1 MKKMFL
7 FTSVLF
13 NVCSVQA
20 QDIFKAHGFEREP
33 LTLSRGRYEEVF
45 TNKEIVQIGSVL
57 LNTKTNKVVE
67 FLNEETEDVSF
78 KAEHSSRWL
87 SPDPLA
93 EKFPW
98 HSPYVFCSN
107 NPVNRIDPDGRADFW
122 HNGRVIGNDG
132 VDDQRILVIK
142 TTQKSFGSEADGNL
156 VPGAGLSRKDLNA
169 TVKFIKNNSGNSQ
182 AFQDNGMAYTNSIAI
197 ESSAENRQVMVDEV
211 SGKGRD
217 DGRGGTTDA
226 NNREYGGSIQYG
238 VVVPAEPGSVAVPGE
253 GATASIMLPV
263 GYSTFHS
270 HPSGYTE
277 THSWSQT
284 PSPTDI
290 NNAGGHTNYVFGR
303 SRSSSN
309 NVYIYNSNGVQAVIP
324 MRYFVNPRR

>member
-1 MKKMFL
+1 MKKTFL
-7 FTSVLF
+7 FISVSFLA
-13 NVCSVQA
+13 CSVQA
-20 QDIFKAHGFEREP
+20 QDIFKAHGFEKEP

-57 LNTKTNKVVE
+57 LNTKTNKVIK

-98 HSPYVFCSN
+98 QSPYVFCSN
-107 NPVNRIDPDGRADFW
+107 NPVNRIDPDGRADFLL
-122 HNGRVIGNDG
+122 NGKVIGNDG
-132 VDDQRILVIK
+132 VDDQRILALK

-169 TVKFIKNNSGNSQ
+169 TVKFIKNNSGDSQ

-197 ESSAENRQVMVDEV
+197 ESSADNRQAMVTEV
-211 SGKGRD
+211 SRD
-217 DGRGGTTDA
+217 DGKGGTADA
-226 NNREYGGSIQYG
+226 NNREYGGSIQNG
-238 VVVPAEPGSVAVPGE
+238 VVVLAEPGSVAVPGE

-270 HPSGYTE
+270 HPSGSTD

-284 PSPTDI
+284 PSPPDVT
-290 NNAGGHTNYVFGR
+290 NTGGHTNYVFGR